1 MNIKVN
7 LNRPFS
13 RRELV
18 SRLIQDIR
26 LHYSLFC
33 DEKSSLYHDLY
44 LYDICYQTI
53 DGFFRIGILTF
64 REKMHLNNIV
74 RNMFFCA

>member
-1 MNIKVN
+1 MDIKVN

-13 RRELV
+13 RRGLV
-18 SRLIQDIR
+18 SSLIQDIR

-33 DEKSSLYHDLY
+33 DEESSLYHDLY
-44 LYDICYQTI
+44 LYDKCYQSI
-53 DGFFRIGILTF
+53 DVFFRIGILTLH
-64 REKMHLNNIV
+64 EKTHLSNIV